1 MRKSDGIEEST
12 KKRGETE
19 REREEIWSSSKEKS
33 MNSFVELAL
42 IKSNYASFVVV
53 SFFSSKRI
61 ESPRRER
68 ERTRKGKRNL
78 LRFDHFLK
86 LVRKFVRDPSLSSH
100 RMEYEAELGG
110 VDDRRE
116 GRFSFRQAAVASWM
130 WVSLVVRFKRIRF

>member
-12 KKRGETE
+12 KKRGE

-68 ERTRKGKRNL
+68 GDEKGKA
-78 LRFDHFLK
+78 
-86 LVRKFVRDPSLSSH
+86 KFITIR
-100 RMEYEAELGG
+100 
-110 VDDRRE
+110 
-116 GRFSFRQAAVASWM
+116 SFFKTRSKICTR
-130 WVSLVVRFKRIRF
+130 SLVVVAQDGIRGGIGRCR

>member
-1 MRKSDGIEEST
+1 MSVVLCGRATVSKKVRRKEA
-12 KKRGETE
+12 RQ

-68 ERTRKGKRNL
+68 GDEKGKA
-78 LRFDHFLK
+78 
-86 LVRKFVRDPSLSSH
+86 KFITIR
-100 RMEYEAELGG
+100 
-110 VDDRRE
+110 
-116 GRFSFRQAAVASWM
+116 SFFKTRSKICTR
-130 WVSLVVRFKRIRF
+130 SLVVVAQDGIRGGIGRCR